1 MLCLDDCL
9 DFCEL
14 EQDEVEAIAEHEHVP
29 VIVAAE
35 IGCELLK
42 TNDGVVKLHTMILDD
57 IKLALAHGRT
67 EHATELAMTY
77 RHFQGAHPIPGYQ
90 VSSL

>member
-1 MLCLDDCL
+1 MLCLEDCL

-14 EQDEVEAIAEHEHVP
+14 DQDEIEAIAEHEHVP

-42 TNDGVVKLHTMILDD
+42 SDEGVVKLHTMILDD
-57 IKLALAHGRT
+57 IEIALEHGRT
-67 EHATELAMTY
+67 EHAGELAMTY
-77 RHFQGAHPIPGYQ
+77 QHFQRAHPLQ
-90 VSSL
+90 VSQASSL

>member
-14 EQDEVEAIAEHEHVP
+14 ENDEVEAIAEHEHVP

-35 IGCELLK
+35 IGSELLK
-42 TNDGVVKLHTMILDD
+42 SDVGVVKLHTMILED
-57 IKLALAHGRT
+57 IEIALAHGRT
-67 EHATELAMTY
+67 EHAQELAMTY
-77 RHFQGAHPIPGYQ
+77 RHFQSAHPVHAFE